1 MSTSTEISR
10 LQTARNAIR
19 TKFVELGIATGTD
32 KLDALAAAASGIE
45 NRGAVNANVQEGA
58 TYTIPKG
65 WHNGS
70 GVVAGVAGG
79 GNYSLQEK
87 TVTPTKAQQN
97 VTSDE
102 GYYGMSAVT
111 VNPIPD
117 NFQDV
122 SATNTTAPDVLT
134 GKVFTAADGTV
145 TTGEMPNNGAVSKTL
160 DATANSYTVP
170 KGYHSGTG
178 TVKIVPE
185 TKSVTPTKSAQTITP
200 TTGKVLTSVEVG
212 AIPADYITTTDADA
226 VAGEILDGK
235 FAYVKGV
242 KVEGSMPNNGATS
255 GSIDG
260 LTTTSFIVP
269 AGYTTGGTIE
279 LTDDIAR
286 ALAEI

>member
-10 LQTARNAIR
+10 LQTARNTIR
-19 TKFVELGIATGTD
+19 TKFVEMGIATGTD

-87 TVTPTKAQQN
+87 TVTPTKSQQN

-122 SATNTTAPDVLT
+122 TPVTAGAGDVLANKIIVDAT
-134 GKVFTAADGTV
+134 GTPVAGT
-145 TTGEMPNNGAVSKTL
+145 MPNNGAVA
-160 DATANSYTVP
+160 ATIDGLTETSYTIP
-170 KGYHSGTG
+170 KGYHSGGG
-178 TVKIVPE
+178 TV
-185 TKSVTPTKSAQTITP
+185 S
-200 TTGKVLTSVEVG
+200 LTS
-212 AIPADYITTTDADA
+212 D
-226 VAGEILDGK
+226 
-235 FAYVKGV
+235 
-242 KVEGSMPNNGATS
+242 
-255 GSIDG
+255 
-260 LTTTSFIVP
+260 
-269 AGYTTGGTIE
+269 IE
-279 LTDDIAR
+279 E
-286 ALAEI
+286 ALAVI